1 MNIGSVQAARGAY
14 GPAIYKFGFNTAIT
28 TVEET
33 VWDGQDEYSYAATAD
48 VLSIVSA
55 SANDD
60 LTGTGAQKIKIE
72 GLDENY
78 AIQIVEVELD
88 GITPVATTETF
99 IRVYRAYI
107 TQAGTE
113 EVNDGDISISIGST
127 LSAKISAGQGQT
139 LMAVYSVP
147 AGFTAYITQ
156 WSFSSG
162 ASASNKYL
170 DGRLIVRKNSGIILT
185 KARATIQNTA
195 FVQDLPKATVVEEK
209 DDIEVRAITSS
220 GTDAVSATFSVLLKR
235 N

>member
-1 MNIGSVQAARGAY
+1 MNIGSVQAAKGAY
-14 GPAIYKFGFNTAIT
+14 GPAIYKFGFNAAIST
-28 TVEET
+28 TEET
-33 VWDGQDEYSYAATAD
+33 IWDGQDKYSYAATAD
-48 VLSIVSA
+48 VLSIVST

-78 AIQIVEVELD
+78 AIQIVEVDLD
-88 GITPVATTETF
+88 GTAAVTTTETF
-99 IRVYRAYI
+99 LRVYRAYI
-107 TQAGTE
+107 TQAGTS

-127 LSAKISAGQGQT
+127 LSAKISAEQGQT

-170 DGRLIVRKNSGIILT
+170 DGRLIVRKNSGIVLT

-209 DDIEVRAITSS
+209 DDIEIRAVTSS